1 MFANVSSTGMLIHNL
16 QPTTATKANSVNREV
31 NPLWLPQNVLL
42 LLQAT
47 LNLKLRRII
56 LVCYCSK
63 IIQDLLTWL
72 TLLVCL

>member
-16 QPTTATKANSVNREV
+16 QLTTATKANSVNREV

>member
-1 MFANVSSTGMLIHNL
+1 MFANVSSTGMVIQNL

-47 LNLKLRRII
+47 LNLKLRHII

-63 IIQDLLTWL
+63 IIQDLLT
-72 TLLVCL
+72 